1 MLYRPKSSPTNSQEC
16 VEACR
21 RWSVGSI
28 TVALF
33 GIVQGGMQ
41 IGQSATFAEA
51 FNTARGAAYEIFQVI
66 YRDVVKKASPRLRDP
81 EPRVKIQ
88 QELFLA

>member
-1 MLYRPKSSPTNSQEC
+1 MG
-16 VEACR
+16 
-21 RWSVGSI
+21 SV

-66 YRDVVKKASPRLRDP
+66 YRDRIRKALGCVINCLVHQKP
-81 EPRVKIQ
+81 
-88 QELFLA
+88 

>member
-1 MLYRPKSSPTNSQEC
+1 M
-16 VEACR
+16 
-21 RWSVGSI
+21 
-28 TVALF
+28 ALF

-66 YRDVVKKASPRLRDP
+66 YRDDGRKKRRALGCVISRIGLLRQ
-81 EPRVKIQ
+81 RSLNIVARW
-88 QELFLA
+88 L

>member
-1 MLYRPKSSPTNSQEC
+1 MGGFLQNGVVTLYVLILLQEC
-16 VEACR
+16 YEACR
-21 RWSVGSI
+21 RWSVGSV

-66 YRDVVKKASPRLRDP
+66 YRDRSK
-81 EPRVKIQ
+81 
-88 QELFLA
+88 

>member
-1 MLYRPKSSPTNSQEC
+1 M
-16 VEACR
+16 
-21 RWSVGSI
+21 
-28 TVALF
+28 ALF

-66 YRDVVKKASPRLRDP
+66 YRDGLKLWSIGCVISL
-81 EPRVKIQ
+81 Q
-88 QELFLA
+88 

>member
-1 MLYRPKSSPTNSQEC
+1 M
-16 VEACR
+16 
-21 RWSVGSI
+21 
-28 TVALF
+28 ALF

-66 YRDVVKKASPRLRDP
+66 YRDGRKKRRALGCVISRIGLLRQRSRNP
-81 EPRVKIQ
+81 G
-88 QELFLA
+88 A

>member
-1 MLYRPKSSPTNSQEC
+1 M
-16 VEACR
+16 
-21 RWSVGSI
+21 GSI

-66 YRDVVKKASPRLRDP
+66 YRDVRRAES
-81 EPRVKIQ
+81 
-88 QELFLA
+88 